1 MTPTSTPTRQGR
13 PDTLPRD
20 DQSSRRNV
28 GAGIAAVIGSLL
40 LLIGVPIAL
49 VLLVGNPLPTTPP
62 SRDWLT
68 ATIDGELVIN
78 VLAVLV
84 WLVWVHFVVCFLSEW
99 RAIRRG
105 RMPDHVVLGGGSQL
119 IARRLVAGVLMLSGG
134 LGLAHGLASAAADA
148 GPVNAT
154 ETTSAVTAGQVDR
167 NLAGPAAIEAQVEAT
182 PAAVQGTKHYEVVP
196 PQGRHHDTMWDIS
209 ERLLG
214 DPMRYR
220 EIYELNKNRMQPD
233 GRRITDADLI
243 RPGYQLLLPAD
254 AKGPGVLTTPPP
266 SSHLT
271 AGDPS
276 GAGLVAQGRVDA
288 GATAGTTRAGGTTT
302 QLAAPDQGSDAPA
315 SRIEW
320 LLLGGGLILAGAL
333 RAITAQR
340 GPFGEPDGAAGE
352 LAAAAAVR
360 RAEFLDLAL
369 RGLSESRAAQ
379 SEPMPD
385 LQFVYVNDEQ
395 VVLHVMGAATAPES
409 PWTVGEDGR
418 SWSLRQDDLAQ
429 PGTGATAPYPSLVN
443 VATTHGFDILV
454 DLELA
459 PGLVAIGGDTGVAR
473 DVAMAMA
480 LDLTTHAWSDS
491 LEVAMVGFGE
501 HLADLDTGRARTVDN
516 LDELLAE
523 VDATQAAQ
531 GSVLAQLGVHGV
543 LQGRQHGAASDCSP
557 LVVFLSGSPS
567 AEQAQR
573 LSRLTTGGRTS
584 FSVVCVGDSPSAR
597 WRFVVDAA
605 GHFESTAIGVSGEA
619 RRLNREAQ
627 RQLRELLEQAV
638 AGRVAADEVFE
649 NTSPAAFAADAAPAL
664 ALMSGASVV
673 SDVTSAPVAV
683 RLLGPVRVDG
693 PGQVEE
699 ARRGLLTE
707 LVVMAA
713 LHPEGVHPAVLRSS
727 LWPRGVEDDV
737 VEARISDAQAWLGTD
752 DDGRPRLVVDDDG
765 RVRVAA
771 SVANDYAVLVQAAQA
786 GGQGG
791 SEIEGLLHA
800 LTLGTGEVFSG
811 AGRGYSW
818 LTFAREAR
826 QGRLLTASVARR
838 AADLAVAAG
847 RFDVAAGALAK
858 GLVMVPTCE
867 ALWRTLLRLQAQHAP
882 AEVEGT
888 INQMYSALQGH
899 GVKHEP
905 ETEALVIELA
915 PGRERVR
922 GA

>member
-1 MTPTSTPTRQGR
+1 
-13 PDTLPRD
+13 
-20 DQSSRRNV
+20 V
-28 GAGIAAVIGSLL
+28 WV
-40 LLIGVPIAL
+40 
-49 VLLVGNPLPTTPP
+49 
-62 SRDWLT
+62 
-68 ATIDGELVIN
+68 
-78 VLAVLV
+78 V
-84 WLVWVHFVVCFLSEW
+84 WLHFVVCFLSEW
-99 RAIRRG
+99 RAIRKG

-119 IARRLVAGVLMLSGG
+119 VARRLVVGILMLSGG
-134 LGLAHGLASAAADA
+134 LSLAHGLTTAGVPDPGALNPVDTMSAITASHGDLDRSAAAA
-148 GPVNAT
+148 REASEQAT
-154 ETTSAVTAGQVDR
+154 PD
-167 NLAGPAAIEAQVEAT
+167 LAGAGA
-182 PAAVQGTKHYEVVP
+182 KHYEVVP

-209 ERLLG
+209 HRLLG
-214 DPMRYR
+214 DPMRYK
-220 EIYELNKNRMQPD
+220 EIYALNKNRMQPD
-233 GRRITDADLI
+233 GRRLTDADLI
-243 RPGYQLLLPAD
+243 RPGWQLLLPAD
-254 AKGPGVLTTPPP
+254 AKGPGVRSTPPP

-271 AGDPS
+271 PAGRSDGQVGTTS
-276 GAGLVAQGRVDA
+276 SFDTGAAVTAARTGG
-288 GATAGTTRAGGTTT
+288 GATQVASPG
-302 QLAAPDQGSDAPA
+302 QGSDASSSP
-315 SRIEW
+315 IEW

-333 RAITAQR
+333 RALTAQR
-340 GPFGEPDGAAGE
+340 GPFGEPDEAAAE

-369 RGLSESRAAQ
+369 RGLSEARSAQ
-379 SEPMPD
+379 AEPMPD

-395 VVLHVMGAATAPES
+395 VVLHLIGTVTAPEA
-409 PWTVGEDGR
+409 PWTVAEGGR
-418 SWSLRQDDLAQ
+418 SWSLRSDDLAA
-429 PGTGATAPYPSLVN
+429 PGAGVAAPYPSLVN

-459 PGLVAIGGDTGVAR
+459 PGLVAIGGDTSVAR

-480 LDLTTHAWSDS
+480 LDLTTHTWSDA
-491 LEVAMVGFGE
+491 LEVAMVGFGD
-501 HLADLDTGRARTVDN
+501 HLADLDTGRARKVTD

-523 VDATQAAQ
+523 IGHDQAVQ
-531 GSVLAQLGVHGV
+531 GSVLAELGVEGV
-543 LQGRQHGAASDCSP
+543 LQGRQQGATGACTP

-573 LSRLTTGGRTS
+573 LSKLTSGGRTS

-627 RQLRELLEQAV
+627 RQLREMLEQAV
-638 AGRVAADEVFE
+638 AARVAAAELFE
-649 NTSPAAFAADAAPAL
+649 NSSPAAIAAESAAADAL
-664 ALMSGASVV
+664 AAG
-673 SDVTSAPVAV
+673 APVVDDVASATASV
-683 RLLGPVRVDG
+683 RLLGPVRVEA
-693 PGQVEE
+693 PGEVDA

-737 VEARISDAQAWLGTD
+737 VEARISDARAWLGTD
-752 DDGRPRLVVDDDG
+752 DQGRPRLVVDPDG
-765 RVRVAA
+765 RILV
-771 SVANDYAVLVQAAQA
+771 SHEVANDYSVLVRAAQA
-786 GGQGG
+786 RGGNH

-800 LTLGTGEVFSG
+800 LNLGSGEVFSG
-811 AGRGYSW
+811 EGRGYSW

-826 QGRLLTASVARR
+826 QCRLLTASVARR

-847 RFDVAAGALAK
+847 RFDVAAGALCK

-882 AEVEGT
+882 DEIEGT
-888 INQMYSALQGH
+888 ITEMYSTLQGH
-899 GVKHEP
+899 GVRHEP
-905 ETEALVIELA
+905 ETEALVVELS